1 MIILFKKMDEPLFL
15 KFELSGSTIIQS
27 EKGDYLID
35 NIDVDITKY
44 LVDYFNDVMPGYELL
59 LDNTLYFHYNGV
71 DELPENPVGYY
82 LFELQLPEVTSDNK
96 IYPNLL
102 LVNSAPCDETDSES
116 EPDSESDQDSE
127 PFSPLPVPKILFLI
141 K

>member
-1 MIILFKKMDEPLFL
+1 MDEPLLL

-27 EKGDYLID
+27 EKGDYIID
-35 NIDVDITKY
+35 NLDLDITKY

-59 LDNTLYFHYNGV
+59 LDNTLYFNYNGV

-82 LFELQLPEVTSDNK
+82 LFELQGAEVTSDNK

-102 LVNSAPCDETDSES
+102 LVNSTACDETDSES
-116 EPDSESDQDSE
+116 EPDSESDQESE
-127 PFSPLPVPKILFLI
+127 PFSPLPIPKIQFLI